1 MERLTKLI
9 NGVIVYVGTDNPYPT
24 GQIPCEV
31 SPQGVREI
39 MGHLAAY
46 ENTELTPE
54 EVSALVKDWS
64 DLCTIIGECGGLT
77 RVRALAEADKAGRL
91 VVLPCKVGDTV
102 YVINRHLGQI
112 FANTV
117 ISISVG
123 NSTDLKNYIRTK
135 WVGEKGNESIRK
147 WTLRQVG
154 RYVFLTRKEAEA
166 ALEAMKDE

>member
-1 MERLTKLI
+1 MKRLTI
-9 NGVIVYVGTDNPYPT
+9 PDVRVGDHTTRRTMIDV
-24 GQIPCEV
+24 EA
-31 SPQGVREI
+31 VREHA
-39 MGHLAAY
+39 MDFYWRLKAY
-46 ENTELTPE
+46 EDTGLEPAMCANYKTFEDEAISKGVPFKRI
-54 EVSALVKDWS
+54 VALM
-64 DLCTIIGECGGLT
+64 
-77 RVRALAEADKAGRL
+77 EADRAGRL

-154 RYVFLTRKEAEA
+154 RYVFLSREEAEK
-166 ALEAMKDE
+166 ALEAMQDGN